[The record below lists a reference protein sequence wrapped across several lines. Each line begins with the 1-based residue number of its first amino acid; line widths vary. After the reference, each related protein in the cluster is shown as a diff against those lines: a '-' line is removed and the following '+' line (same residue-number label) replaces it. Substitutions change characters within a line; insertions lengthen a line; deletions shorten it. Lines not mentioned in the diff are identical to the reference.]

1 MAKLKDN
8 DIKKKIRAKFNEYEV
23 YNPEFNMDVYKKI
36 SQMIKDNSIVIMQ
49 NDLLEVFSDFEVNNI
64 PVIIK
69 EMLKDL
75 TNIEDNFDNKSEEE
89 LKNIFAL
96 ADGDFKN
103 VIQILMDIIL
113 EIGQD
118 NRLEEIM
125 KLKELNNKLI
135 SFKQSLTIGIN
146 LQQTLSEY
154 GLDSDKLIKLKDGD
168 ESVLQEIH

>member
-1 MAKLKDN
+1 
-8 DIKKKIRAKFNEYEV
+8 
-23 YNPEFNMDVYKKI
+23 MDVYKKI

-64 PVIIK
+64 PLIIK
-69 EMLKDL
+69 QMLKDL
-75 TNIEDNFDNKSEEE
+75 TNIEDNFDSKSEDE
-89 LKNIFAL
+89 LKNIFTL
-96 ADGDFKN
+96 ANGDFKK
-103 VIQILMDIIL
+103 VIQVLMDIIL

-168 ESVLQEIH
+168 ESVLQEIQKHIIKDIEKEIKPKRQYNRKKK